1 MSEEKQ
7 EIEVRKSGAEQRK
20 GLQRNYSAVDEMER
34 IFDDFFQKR
43 FFAPSWIPRL
53 KFPEFADVSTSVDMF
68 EEGDD
73 LVIKA
78 EIPGMKKDEI
88 SIDLSDDAVTISGEK
103 KSEERTE
110 RKDYYRVERSFGSFC
125 RKLRLPVEIQ
135 IDKVHAQ
142 FTDGVLEIRMPKS
155 DREKKSVHKIKV
167 K

>member
-20 GLQRNYSAVDEMER
+20 GLQRNYSDVDEMER

-78 EIPGMKKDEI
+78 G
-88 SIDLSDDAVTISGEK
+88 
-103 KSEERTE
+103 KSSLV
-110 RKDYYRVERSFGSFC
+110 KVIFHYADPFRS
-125 RKLRLPVEIQ
+125 V
-135 IDKVHAQ
+135 D
-142 FTDGVLEIRMPKS
+142 
-155 DREKKSVHKIKV
+155 
-167 K
+167 